1 MPTGNFAADGR
12 GWYPPGVSASE
23 KLAVLIFLGTV
34 ASVLAAG
41 AVILALDLIRLFT
54 GRRGPRRRAWVWARR
69 IVLPLAGLTVA
80 CMAYGYFI
88 EPHWL
93 EVTEVRI
100 ASPKLAAAARPIRL
114 VHISD
119 LHCDPKVR
127 LEEKIPRVVAG
138 LSPDLIVFAGDAVN
152 SMEGLGNFRRCMK
165 RLSGLAPCYAV
176 LGNWDVWYYS
186 AAKLFSGTG
195 VRVLDAEGVK
205 LELAGAEIWLAGAP
219 AHRGGIDRA
228 LAAAPAG
235 AFTILLY
242 HYPDEIH
249 HAAELKVDLYLAGH
263 THGGQVALPL
273 YGALVTLS
281 SYGKQFERGLHR
293 VGPTHLYVNRGIG
306 MEGGVP
312 RVRFCAR
319 PEVTLIELSPGE

>member
-1 MPTGNFAADGR
+1 
-12 GWYPPGVSASE
+12 VSASE

-34 ASVLAAG
+34 ATVLAAG
-41 AVILALDLIRLFT
+41 AVILAVDLIRLLA
-54 GRRGPRRRAWVWARR
+54 GRRRPRRRAWVWARR
-69 IVLPLAGLTVA
+69 IVLPLAGLVVA
-80 CMAYGYFI
+80 CIAYGYFI
-88 EPHWL
+88 EPYWL

-100 ASPKLAAAARPIRL
+100 ASGKLASAARPIRL

-138 LSPDLIVFAGDAVN
+138 LSPDLIVFTGDAVN

-165 RLSGLAPCYAV
+165 RLSGVAPCYAV

-186 AAKLFSGTG
+186 AEKLFSGTG
-195 VRVLDAEGVK
+195 VRVLNAEGVK
-205 LELAGAEIWLAGAP
+205 LELAGAELWLAGAP
-219 AHRGGIDRA
+219 VHEGGAIDRA

-249 HAAELKVDLYLAGH
+249 HAAKLKVDLYLAGH
-263 THGGQVALPL
+263 THGGQIALPL

-306 MEGGVP
+306 MEGGTAP